1 VNLDGLTLA
10 ILVGLFLALV
20 SASVWLYVL
29 FHMQRA
35 DFWEFQI
42 RAFEKADQLRPPEP
56 GSIVF
61 TGSSSIRLWRTLER
75 DMAPLRVL
83 NRGFGGCHL
92 AHVNYYFERVI
103 LPYRPRAVVLYA
115 GENDL
120 GALSRKT
127 PEAVFED
134 FKLLVRMVQET
145 LPGTRVY
152 FLAIKR
158 SPFRRRRWA
167 AMDQAN
173 RHVREFAANCNGV
186 AFIDTC
192 TPMLDAAGRP
202 RQEFLPWYRFHLT
215 TNGYKL
221 WASIVKPMLEVDLEP
236 DLGSRRAG
244 RA

>member
-1 VNLDGLTLA
+1 LQSSWD
-10 ILVGLFLALV
+10 FFSHSSALRFGCM
-20 SASVWLYVL
+20 SS
-29 FHMQRA
+29 
-35 DFWEFQI
+35 
-42 RAFEKADQLRPPEP
+42 
-56 GSIVF
+56 F
-61 TGSSSIRLWRTLER
+61 TCSGPTSGSSRFAPSKRRTNSGR
-75 DMAPLRVL
+75 RSRGPSSLRAVQASGSGA
-83 NRGFGGCHL
+83 RWS
-92 AHVNYYFERVI
+92 VNYYFERVI

-236 DLGSRRAG
+236 DLGSRPAG